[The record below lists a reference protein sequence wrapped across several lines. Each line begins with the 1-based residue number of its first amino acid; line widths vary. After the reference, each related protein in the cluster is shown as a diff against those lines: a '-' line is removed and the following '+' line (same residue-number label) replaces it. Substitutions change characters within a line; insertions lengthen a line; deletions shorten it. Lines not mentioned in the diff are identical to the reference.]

1 MQKNIRLLIN
11 GNSKIICLHDTLRAR
26 TFRACRES
34 LRAGCV
40 HAFEHAGNF
49 LRSVFAH
56 LMFFPIFTL
65 AKTFVVIPLLIW
77 VTSSTIKFAFTLFDS
92 FILLILL
99 KTFRFKSSVF
109 SGTYTLLDRSLRV
122 F

>member
-1 MQKNIRLLIN
+1 M
-11 GNSKIICLHDTLRAR
+11 LRAR

-40 HAFEHAGNF
+40 HAFKHAGNF

-65 AKTFVVIPLLIW
+65 VKTFVVIPLLIW

-92 FILLILL
+92 FILVILL

-109 SGTYTLLDRSLRV
+109 SGTHTLLDRSLRV